1 MSCYHPNKAFRLGV
15 KDNGKLDLA
24 LRSYNVDHLELV
36 NGKWQNAY
44 DSFVDPRSDRT
55 VKDFIEVPCGKCLG
69 CRMDYSRRWADRMML
84 EMEDH
89 EESYFITLTYNDDH
103 LPWNPMPDLHT
114 GEIIDSV
121 KTLRKEDLQ
130 KFIKRLRK
138 QTGQDLMYFA
148 CGEYGEHTSRPH
160 YHLIVFGLHLDDL
173 QFFKKSN
180 LGFNYYLSPFLDSVW
195 SIGSGKQHANREPI
209 GHVLVAPATWET
221 CAYTARYVTKKADHD
236 FTEYYNEHNIQPE
249 FCIMSRR
256 PAIAKNAFL
265 KYIESG
271 NVCYAK
277 YSSIHLNTEKG
288 GKTIQM
294 PKYWDRL
301 AEQIY
306 PEIVAQKKL
315 NRQMYA
321 QENNLLKLENT
332 DLSYLD
338 QLQIEE
344 HNLDARLRSLERNK
358 I

>member
-1 MSCYHPNKAFRLGV
+1 MSCYHPNKAFKLGV

-24 LRSYNVDHLELV
+24 LRQYYVDHLELV

-44 DSFVDPRSDRT
+44 DSFVDPRSERT

-69 CRMDYSRRWADRMML
+69 CRLDYSRHWADRMML
-84 EMEDH
+84 EMQNH
-89 EESYFITLTYNDDH
+89 EESYFITLTYNDEH
-103 LPWNPMPDLHT
+103 IPWNPMPDADT

-121 KTLRKEDLQ
+121 HTLRKRDLQ
-130 KFIKRLRK
+130 LFLKRLRK
-138 QTGQDLMYFA
+138 HFSDKILYFA
-148 CGEYGEHTSRPH
+148 CGEYGEHSSRPH

-173 QFFKKSN
+173 VFFKRSN
-180 LGFNYYLSPFLDSVW
+180 LGFNYYTSDSLQKVW
-195 SIGSGKQHANREPI
+195 SVRYGKEPI

-236 FTEYYNEHNIQPE
+236 YTEYYKEHNIQPE
-249 FCIMSRR
+249 FCTMSRR
-256 PAIAKNAFL
+256 PAIAKNAFME
-265 KYIESG
+265 YIESD

-321 QENNLLKLENT
+321 EANNLLKMENT

-344 HNLDARLRSLERNK
+344 SNLDARLRSLERNK